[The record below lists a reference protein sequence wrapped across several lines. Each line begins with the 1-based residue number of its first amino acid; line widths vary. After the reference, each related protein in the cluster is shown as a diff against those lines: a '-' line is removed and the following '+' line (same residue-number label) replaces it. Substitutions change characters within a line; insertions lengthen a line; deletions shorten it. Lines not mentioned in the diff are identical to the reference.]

1 MRVLMVEPGK
11 SPYVT
16 ELKGD
21 LKSMQEAVGG
31 YIEGCDFY
39 DDPVAIVCNENGK
52 VDGLPLNRAIYDE
65 SGQMVEAIAG
75 NFFVAG
81 LGEEDFT
88 DLSDEYMKKYSEM
101 FKYPEEFVFLNGELT
116 AIPMPVQEQATETV
130 GEYALGRDFT
140 TEYQLLD
147 RLRSDCEY
155 FLGNGRGAEKYLWAG
170 NIDAQIAKMREL
182 YDILP
187 QKPEWLT
194 AEDITRYEDA
204 MQDLVSARKTVVVNL
219 FAGPGAGK
227 TTCAWEIAS
236 ELKKRGIEAEYVSE
250 YAKEFVWDGRTDI
263 LDGSLEHQKML
274 FTEQAHRINRL
285 LGKVDVV
292 VTDSP
297 TILGLLYQKEPNSD
311 FEAQVLHDFNGH
323 KNFNLFINRG
333 QVFQQAGRIHNA
345 AESIAI
351 DKRVQDFLQAHQIY
365 YGTYYHSTVGVLVNN
380 IIKNLA
386 NVNQKS
392 QKRSTDCPA
401 I

>member
-1 MRVLMVEPGK
+1 M
-11 SPYVT
+11 
-16 ELKGD
+16 
-21 LKSMQEAVGG
+21 
-31 YIEGCDFY
+31 
-39 DDPVAIVCNENGK
+39 
-52 VDGLPLNRAIYDE
+52 
-65 SGQMVEAIAG
+65 
-75 NFFVAG
+75 
-81 LGEEDFT
+81 
-88 DLSDEYMKKYSEM
+88 
-101 FKYPEEFVFLNGELT
+101 YP
-116 AIPMPVQEQATETV
+116 
-130 GEYALGRDFT
+130 
-140 TEYQLLD
+140 
-147 RLRSDCEY
+147 
-155 FLGNGRGAEKYLWAG
+155 
-170 NIDAQIAKMREL
+170 
-182 YDILP
+182 
-187 QKPEWLT
+187 
-194 AEDITRYEDA
+194 
-204 MQDLVSARKTVVVNL
+204 QDLVFARKTVVVNL

-236 ELKKRGIEAEYVSE
+236 ELKKRGVEAEYVSE

-263 LDGSLEHQKML
+263 LDGSLEHQEML

-297 TILGLLYQKEPNSD
+297 TILGLLYLKEPNGN
-311 FEAQVLHDFNGH
+311 FEAQVLRDFNRH

-333 QVFQQAGRIHNA
+333 HVFQQAGRIHNA
-345 AESIAI
+345 SESIAI

>member
-11 SPYVT
+11 FPYVT

-21 LKSMQEAVGG
+21 LKSMQKAVGG
-31 YIEGCDFY
+31 YIEGYYPFE
-39 DDPVAIVCNENGK
+39 DPVALICNEEGK
-52 VDGLPLNRAIYDE
+52 IDGLPLNRAIYGE
-65 SGQMVEAIAG
+65 NGQIVEAIAG
-75 NFFVAG
+75 NFFIAG
-81 LGEEDFT
+81 LEADDFT
-88 DLSDEYMKKYSEM
+88 DLPDAYMKKYSEM
-101 FKYPEEFVFLNGELT
+101 FKCPEEFVFLNGKLT
-116 AIPMPVQEQATETV
+116 AIPMPVQEQSV
-130 GEYALGRDFT
+130 KVNL
-140 TEYQLLD
+140 
-147 RLRSDCEY
+147 S
-155 FLGNGRGAEKYLWAG
+155 
-170 NIDAQIAKMREL
+170 
-182 YDILP
+182 P
-187 QKPEWLT
+187 
-194 AEDITRYEDA
+194 
-204 MQDLVSARKTVVVNL
+204 ARKTVVVNL

-263 LDGSLEHQKML
+263 LDGSLEHQEML

-285 LGKVDVV
+285 IGKVDVV

-297 TILGLLYQKEPNSD
+297 TLLGLLYLKEPNSD
-311 FEAQVLHDFNGH
+311 FEAQVLRDFNGH

-345 AESIAI
+345 AESKAI

-392 QKRSTDCPA
+392 QKRSADCPA